1 MKTTSETS
9 MAAWLPLALRYSP
22 LGKNEPFADRE
33 GSGYNPSNT
42 GTGPFMQTLKLDLEN
57 CYGIRKLEHAFDFRT
72 CKAAALY
79 APNGAMKS
87 SLARTF
93 RDIADKNESSD
104 RMFPDRPTKRSVL
117 DENNAEL
124 DPESVLIIRPYDEE
138 FGTSER
144 TSTLLVNAALR
155 REHEKLNEG
164 IEKAKKALLSLLK
177 EQSGSRKDL
186 AAEISST
193 FTRTPEQF
201 VLAISRVAGEVGDQS
216 EAPFAEIPYD
226 LVFDPK
232 VVEMLQQE
240 RVREALEDYIK
251 RFNEL
256 IDQSQYFKRGTFTY
270 YNAGVIAKALADN
283 GFFDAAHSVSLNAGE
298 KTEITSKEQLEE
310 LVRSEKE
317 GITSDADL
325 REKFDAVEKLLHRNA
340 NVRGFNSF
348 VAEHEDILPA
358 LANVADFKEQVWKS
372 YFVKHRD
379 AFDRL
384 VKEIR
389 AAAERR
395 REIEGAARNE
405 RTEWQRVIEIF
416 NERFFVPFELKV
428 KNLVSV
434 VLNEDKIPKL
444 GFTFK
449 EGGEEQEVER
459 DALLDVLSTGE
470 LRAFY
475 ILNIIFE
482 VEARK
487 KAGQRTLIIVD
498 DVADSFDYKNKYAI
512 IQYLKEIADDENFR
526 QVILTHNFDFFRT
539 IQSRFVNYKSCFMV
553 ARKEGGIEINKAV
566 GIKNIFVKDWK
577 VHFGSEPR
585 KRIASIPFMRNLVEF
600 TKGEDDPD
608 YTRLTSL
615 LHVKDGTAA
624 ISDGDLFG
632 IYQGIFGELPANA
645 AHSEGTVLDLV
656 YQEADGCL
664 QDGEAANLENKIVL
678 SIATR
683 LRAEQ
688 YMLGR
693 INDPDLP
700 GQIDGNQ
707 TTKLLERFSK
717 DFPGDDAIPTMER
730 VVLMTPENIHLNS
743 FMYEPILDM
752 SDDHL
757 RKIYGEVK
765 AL

>member
-1 MKTTSETS
+1 MKE
-9 MAAWLPLALRYSP
+9 
-22 LGKNEPFADRE
+22 
-33 GSGYNPSNT
+33 
-42 GTGPFMQTLKLDLEN
+42 LKLDLEY
-57 CYGIRKLEHAFDFRT
+57 CYGIRKLEHDFDFKK
-72 CKAAALY
+72 CNAVALY

-87 SLARTF
+87 SLAQTF
-93 RDIADKNESSD
+93 QDIADKKKSSD
-104 RMFPDRPTKRSVL
+104 RMFPDRPTKRSIL
-117 DENNAEL
+117 DENDAEL
-124 DPESVLIIRPYDEE
+124 DPESVLIIRPYDED
-138 FGTSER
+138 FGSSEK
-144 TSTLLVNAALR
+144 TSTLLVNSALR
-155 REHEKLNEG
+155 KEHQKLNEG
-164 IEKAKKALLSLLK
+164 IEDAKKTLLAALK
-177 EQSGSRKDL
+177 DQSGSKKDL

-193 FTRTPEQF
+193 FTRTSEQF
-201 VLAISRVAGEVGDQS
+201 LMAISRVAAEVDEQT
-216 EAPFAEIPYD
+216 EAPFADIPYD

-240 RVREALEDYIK
+240 QVREALEDYIK

-298 KTEITSKEQLEE
+298 TVEITSKKQLEE
-310 LVRSEKE
+310 LVKGEKE

-325 REKFDAVEKLLHRNA
+325 RKKFDAVEKLLHKNA
-340 NVRGFNSF
+340 NVREFNSF
-348 VAEHEDILPA
+348 VADHEDVLPA
-358 LANVADFKEQVWKS
+358 LANVADFKEKVWKS

-379 AFDRL
+379 AFDHL

-395 REIEGAARNE
+395 KQIEEAARNE
-405 RTEWQRVIEIF
+405 RTAWQEVIDIF

-449 EGGEEQEVER
+449 EGDDRKDVER

-470 LRAFY
+470 RRAFY

-482 VEARK
+482 IEARR

-512 IQYLKEIADDENFR
+512 IQYLKDIAEDEKFR

-539 IQSRFVNYKSCFMV
+539 IQSRFVNYNSCFMV
-553 ARKEGGIEINKAV
+553 ARKGSGIEVNKAV
-566 GIKNIFVKDWK
+566 GIKNIFVNDWK
-577 VHFGSEPR
+577 VHFGNAPR
-585 KRIASIPFMRNLVEF
+585 KRIASIPFIRNLVEF
-600 TKGEDDPD
+600 TKGEDDPA
-608 YTRLTSL
+608 YETLTSL
-615 LHVKDGTAA
+615 LHIKDGTGG
-624 ISDGDLFG
+624 IQDSDLFD
-632 IYQGIFGELPANA
+632 IYKTVFGASPADA
-645 AHSEGTVLDLV
+645 APSGGSVLDLV

-664 QDGEAANLENKIVL
+664 QDGDAANFENKIVL
-678 SIATR
+678 SVATR
-683 LRAEQ
+683 LRAEH

-693 INDPDLP
+693 INDPKLP
-700 GQIDGNQ
+700 GDISGNQ
-707 TTKLLERFSK
+707 TTNLLKRFRE
-717 DFPGDDAIPTMER
+717 DFPGDPAIPTMDR

-752 SDDHL
+752 SDEHL
-757 RKIYGEVK
+757 RKIYAEVK
-765 AL
+765 ALQP

>member
-1 MKTTSETS
+1 M
-9 MAAWLPLALRYSP
+9 LL
-22 LGKNEPFADRE
+22 
-33 GSGYNPSNT
+33 
-42 GTGPFMQTLKLDLEN
+42 
-57 CYGIRKLEHAFDFRT
+57 
-72 CKAAALY
+72 AAL
-79 APNGAMKS
+79 K
-87 SLARTF
+87 
-93 RDIADKNESSD
+93 D
-104 RMFPDRPTKRSVL
+104 
-117 DENNAEL
+117 
-124 DPESVLIIRPYDEE
+124 
-138 FGTSER
+138 
-144 TSTLLVNAALR
+144 
-155 REHEKLNEG
+155 
-164 IEKAKKALLSLLK
+164 
-177 EQSGSRKDL
+177 QSGSKKNL

-193 FTRTPEQF
+193 FTKTAEQF
-201 VLAISRVAGEVGDQS
+201 LIAINRVAAEVDEQP

-240 RVREALEDYIK
+240 QVREALEDYIK

-270 YNAGVIAKALADN
+270 YNADVIAKALADN
-283 GFFDAAHSVSLNAGE
+283 GFFDAAHSISLNSGE
-298 KTEITSKEQLEE
+298 KVEITSKKQLEE
-310 LVRSEKE
+310 LVKGEKQ

-325 REKFDAVEKLLHRNA
+325 RKKFDAVEKLLHKNA
-340 NVRGFNSF
+340 NVREFNEF
-348 VAEHEDILPA
+348 VADHEDVLPA
-358 LANVADFKEQVWKS
+358 LENVADFKERVWKS

-379 AFDRL
+379 AFDHL

-395 REIEGAARNE
+395 KEIEEAARSE
-405 RTEWQRVIEIF
+405 RTAWQEVIEIF

-434 VLNEDKIPKL
+434 VLDEDKIPKL

-449 EGGEEQEVER
+449 EGNDRKEVEK

-470 LRAFY
+470 RRAFY

-482 VEARK
+482 IEARR
-487 KAGQRTLIIVD
+487 KAGQKTLIVVD
-498 DVADSFDYKNKYAI
+498 DIADSFDYKNKYAI
-512 IQYLKEIADDENFR
+512 IQYLKDISEDDNFR

-539 IQSRFVNYKSCFMV
+539 IQSRFVSYNSCFMV
-553 ARKEGGIEINKAV
+553 ARKEEGIEVNKAI
-566 GIKNIFVKDWK
+566 GIKNVFVNDWK

-585 KRIASIPFMRNLVEF
+585 KRIASIPFMRNLVEY
-600 TKGEDDPD
+600 TKGETDPD
-608 YTRLTSL
+608 YVTLTSL
-615 LHVKDGTAA
+615 LHVKDGTLG
-624 ISDGDLFG
+624 IQDSDLFQ
-632 IYQGIFGELPANA
+632 IYQTIFGAAPANA
-645 AHSEGTVLDLV
+645 TPSGGSVLDLV

-664 QDGEAANLENKIVL
+664 QDGDAANFENKIVL
-678 SIATR
+678 SVATR

-693 INDPDLP
+693 INDQSLLA
-700 GQIDGNQ
+700 GITGNQ
-707 TTKLLERFSK
+707 TTELLRRFRI
-717 DFPGDDAIPTMER
+717 DFPGDAAIRTIDR

-752 SDDHL
+752 SDEHL

>member
-1 MKTTSETS
+1 MR
-9 MAAWLPLALRYSP
+9 A
-22 LGKNEPFADRE
+22 
-33 GSGYNPSNT
+33 
-42 GTGPFMQTLKLDLEN
+42 LKLDLEY
-57 CYGIRKLEHAFDFRT
+57 CYGIRKLEQVFDFRK
-72 CKAAALY
+72 CKAVALY

-93 RDIADKNESSD
+93 QDIADKKKSSD

-117 DENNAEL
+117 DENGAEL
-124 DPESVLIIRPYDEE
+124 DPESVLIIRPYDED
-138 FGTSER
+138 FGSGEK

-155 REHEKLNEG
+155 KEHQKLNEG
-164 IEKAKKALLSLLK
+164 IEGAKKSLLTALK
-177 EQSGSRKDL
+177 DQSRSKKDI
-186 AAEISST
+186 AAEVSST
-193 FTRTPEQF
+193 FTKTPEQF
-201 VLAISRVAGEVGDQS
+201 LIAISRVAAEVDEQS
-216 EAPFAEIPYD
+216 EAPFADIPYD

-232 VVEMLQQE
+232 VIEMLQQE
-240 RVREALEDYIK
+240 QVREALEDYIK

-256 IDQSQYFKRGTFTY
+256 IDHSQYFKRGTFTY
-270 YNAGVIAKALADN
+270 YNASVIAKALSDN

-298 KTEITSKEQLEE
+298 KVEITSKKQLEE
-310 LVRSEKE
+310 LVNGEKE
-317 GITSDADL
+317 GITSDPDL
-325 REKFDAVEKLLHRNA
+325 RKKFDAVEKLLYKNA
-340 NVRGFNSF
+340 NVREFNSF
-348 VAEHEDILPA
+348 VADHEDVLPA

-379 AFDRL
+379 AFDHL

-389 AAAERR
+389 VTAERKKK
-395 REIEGAARNE
+395 IEEAARNQQ
-405 RTEWQRVIEIF
+405 TAWQEVIDIF

-449 EGGEEQEVER
+449 EGDDRKEVEK

-470 LRAFY
+470 RRAFY

-482 VEARK
+482 IEARRK
-487 KAGQRTLIIVD
+487 EGQKTLIVVD
-498 DVADSFDYKNKYAI
+498 DIADSFDYKNKYAI
-512 IQYLKEIADDENFR
+512 IQYLKDISEDDNFR

-539 IQSRFVNYKSCFMV
+539 IQSRFVSYNSCFMV
-553 ARKEGGIEINKAV
+553 ARKEEGIEVNKAI
-566 GIKNIFVKDWK
+566 GIKNVFVNDWK

-585 KRIASIPFMRNLVEF
+585 KRIASIPFMRNLVEY
-600 TKGEDDPD
+600 TKGEADPD
-608 YTRLTSL
+608 YATLTSL
-615 LHVKDGTAA
+615 LHVKDGTLG
-624 ISDGDLFG
+624 IQDSDLFQ
-632 IYQGIFGELPANA
+632 IYQTIFGA
-645 AHSEGTVLDLV
+645 APVSATPSGGSVLDLV
-656 YQEADGCL
+656 YQEADSCL
-664 QDGEAANLENKIVL
+664 QDGDAANFENKIVL

-683 LRAEQ
+683 LRAEE

-693 INDPDLP
+693 INDQSLP
-700 GQIDGNQ
+700 GGITGNQ
-707 TTKLLERFSK
+707 TTDLLRRFRN
-717 DFPGDDAIPTMER
+717 DFPGDAAIRTIDR

-752 SDDHL
+752 SDEHL

>member
-1 MKTTSETS
+1 MR
-9 MAAWLPLALRYSP
+9 A
-22 LGKNEPFADRE
+22 
-33 GSGYNPSNT
+33 
-42 GTGPFMQTLKLDLEN
+42 LKLDLEY
-57 CYGIRKLEHAFDFRT
+57 CYGIRKLKHAFDFRR
-72 CKAAALY
+72 CNAVALY

-87 SLARTF
+87 SLAKTF
-93 RDIADKNESSD
+93 QDIADKKKSSD
-104 RMFPDRPTKRSVL
+104 RMFPDRPTRRSVL
-117 DENNAEL
+117 DENDAEL
-124 DPESVLIIRPYDEE
+124 DPESVLIIRPYDED
-138 FGTSER
+138 FGSNEK

-155 REHEKLNEG
+155 KEHQKLNEG
-164 IEKAKKALLSLLK
+164 IEGAKKTLLAALK
-177 EQSGSRKDL
+177 DQSGSKKDI

-193 FTRTPEQF
+193 FTKSPERF
-201 VLAISRVAGEVGDQS
+201 LIAINRVAAEVDEQS
-216 EAPFAEIPYD
+216 EAPFANIPYD

-232 VVEMLQQE
+232 VIELLQQE
-240 RVREALEDYIK
+240 QVREALEDYIR

-256 IDQSQYFKRGTFTY
+256 IDQSHYFKRGMFTY

-283 GFFDAAHSVSLNAGE
+283 GFFDAAHSVSFNAGE
-298 KTEITSKEQLEE
+298 KVEITSKKQLED
-310 LVRSEKE
+310 LITGEKE

-325 REKFDAVEKLLHRNA
+325 RKKFEAIEKLLHKNA
-340 NVRGFNSF
+340 NVRDFNSF
-348 VAEHEDILPA
+348 VADHEDILPA
-358 LANVADFKEQVWKS
+358 LANVDDFKEQVWKS

-379 AFDRL
+379 AFDHL

-389 AAAERR
+389 AASERR
-395 REIEGAARNE
+395 KEIEEAARNE
-405 RTEWQRVIEIF
+405 RTAWQDVIDIF
-416 NERFFVPFELKV
+416 NERFFVPFELNV

-449 EGGEEQEVER
+449 EGDDRKEVEK

-470 LRAFY
+470 RRAFY

-482 VEARK
+482 IEARR

-498 DVADSFDYKNKYAI
+498 DIADSFDYKNKYAI
-512 IQYLKEIADDENFR
+512 IQYLKDIAEYENFR

-539 IQSRFVNYKSCFMV
+539 IQSRFVSYTSCFMV

-577 VHFGSEPR
+577 VHFGNEPR

-608 YTRLTSL
+608 YAKLTSL
-615 LHVKDGTAA
+615 LHVKNGTAD
-624 ISDGDLFG
+624 IQDSDLFN
-632 IYQGIFGELPANA
+632 IYRTIFGAPPANA
-645 AHSEGTVLDLV
+645 APSGASVLDLV
-656 YQEADGCL
+656 YHEADGCL
-664 QDGEAANLENKIVL
+664 QDGDGANFENKIVL

-683 LRAEQ
+683 VRAEQ
-688 YMLGR
+688 FMLGR
-693 INDPDLP
+693 INDAKLP
-700 GQIDGNQ
+700 GEITGNQ
-707 TTKLLERFSK
+707 TTELLKRFRQ
-717 DFPGDDAIPTMER
+717 DFPGDPALSTMDR

-752 SDDHL
+752 SDEHL

>member
-1 MKTTSETS
+1 M
-9 MAAWLPLALRYSP
+9 R
-22 LGKNEPFADRE
+22 
-33 GSGYNPSNT
+33 
-42 GTGPFMQTLKLDLEN
+42 TLKLDLEY
-57 CYGIRKLEHAFDFRT
+57 CYGIRRLEQAFEFTR
-72 CKAAALY
+72 CKAVALY

-93 RDIADKNESSD
+93 QDIADKKKSSD

-117 DENNAEL
+117 DENGAEL
-124 DPESVLIIRPYDEE
+124 DPESVLIIRPYDED
-138 FGTSER
+138 FGSSEK
-144 TSTLLVNAALR
+144 TSTLLVNSALR
-155 REHEKLNEG
+155 KEHQKLNEG
-164 IEKAKKALLSLLK
+164 IEGAKKVLLAALK
-177 EQSGSRKDL
+177 DQSGSKKDL

-193 FTRTPEQF
+193 FTKTLEQF
-201 VLAISRVAGEVGDQS
+201 LIAINRVAAEVDEQP

-240 RVREALEDYIK
+240 QVRAALEDYIK

-270 YNAGVIAKALADN
+270 YNADVIAKALADN
-283 GFFDAAHSVSLNAGE
+283 GFFDAAHSIRLNSGE
-298 KTEITSKEQLEE
+298 KVEITSKKQLEE
-310 LVRSEKE
+310 LVKGEKE
-317 GITSDADL
+317 GITSDAEL
-325 REKFDAVEKLLHRNA
+325 RKKFDAVEKLLHKNA
-340 NVRGFNSF
+340 NVRGFKEF
-348 VAEHEDILPA
+348 VADHEDVLPA
-358 LANVADFKEQVWKS
+358 LENVADFKERVWKS

-379 AFDRL
+379 AFDHL

-395 REIEGAARNE
+395 KEIEEAARSE
-405 RTEWQRVIEIF
+405 RTAWQEVIEIF

-434 VLNEDKIPKL
+434 VLDEDKIPKL

-449 EGGEEQEVER
+449 EGDDRKEVER

-470 LRAFY
+470 RRAFY

-482 VEARK
+482 IEARR
-487 KAGQRTLIIVD
+487 KAGQKTLIVVD
-498 DVADSFDYKNKYAI
+498 DIADSFDYKNKYAI
-512 IQYLKEIADDENFR
+512 IQYLKDISEDDNFR

-539 IQSRFVNYKSCFMV
+539 IQSRFVSYNSCFMV
-553 ARKEGGIEINKAV
+553 ARKEEGIEVNKAI
-566 GIKNIFVKDWK
+566 GIKNVFVNDWK

-585 KRIASIPFMRNLVEF
+585 KRIASIPFMRNLVEY
-600 TKGEDDPD
+600 TKGETDPD
-608 YTRLTSL
+608 YATLTSL
-615 LHVKDGTAA
+615 LHVKDGTLG
-624 ISDGDLFG
+624 IQDSDLFQ
-632 IYQGIFGELPANA
+632 IYQTIFGSAPVNA
-645 AHSEGTVLDLV
+645 APSGGSVLDLV

-664 QDGEAANLENKIVL
+664 QDGDAANFENKIVL
-678 SIATR
+678 SVATR

-693 INDPDLP
+693 INDQSLLA
-700 GQIDGNQ
+700 GITGNQ
-707 TTKLLERFSK
+707 TTDLLRRFQH
-717 DFPGDDAIPTMER
+717 DFPGDAAIRTIDR

-752 SDDHL
+752 SDEHL
-757 RKIYGEVK
+757 RKVYSEVK

>member
-1 MKTTSETS
+1 
-9 MAAWLPLALRYSP
+9 
-22 LGKNEPFADRE
+22 
-33 GSGYNPSNT
+33 
-42 GTGPFMQTLKLDLEN
+42 MQTLKLDLEN
-57 CYGIRKLEHAFDFRT
+57 CYGIRKLEHAFDFRR

-93 RDIADKNESSD
+93 RDIADKKESSD

-117 DENNAEL
+117 DENDAEL

-155 REHEKLNEG
+155 REHEKLNAG
-164 IEKAKKALLSLLK
+164 TEKAKKALLSLLK
-177 EQSGSRKDL
+177 EQSRSRKDL

-193 FTRTPEQF
+193 FTRAPEQF
-201 VLAISRVAGEVGDQS
+201 VLAISRIAGEVSDQS

-240 RVREALEDYIK
+240 QVREALEGYIK

-256 IDQSQYFKRGTFTY
+256 IDQSHYFKRGTFTY

-325 REKFDAVEKLLHRNA
+325 RKKFDAVEKLLHRNA
-340 NVRGFNSF
+340 NVREFNSF
-348 VAEHEDILPA
+348 IADHEDILPA

-379 AFDRL
+379 AFDHL
-384 VKEIR
+384 VKEIG
-389 AAAERR
+389 AAAKRR
-395 REIEGAARNE
+395 KEIEEAARSE
-405 RTEWQRVIEIF
+405 RTAWKRVIEIF
-416 NERFFVPFELKV
+416 NERFFVPFELRM
-428 KNLVSV
+428 KNHVSM
-434 VLNEDKIPKL
+434 VLDEDKIPKL

-512 IQYLKEIADDENFR
+512 IQYLKEIAEDENFR

-566 GIKNIFVKDWK
+566 GIKNIFVNDWK

-608 YTRLTSL
+608 YARLTSL

-624 ISDGDLFG
+624 ISDSDLFS
-632 IYQGIFGELPANA
+632 IYQGIFGEPPVNADPPA
-645 AHSEGTVLDLV
+645 GTVLDLV

-664 QDGEAANLENKIVL
+664 QDSEAANFENKIVL

-683 LRAEQ
+683 LRAER

-693 INDPDLP
+693 ISDPDLP
-700 GQIDGNQ
+700 RKMDGNQ